1 MSNVWLPVP
10 VALFVRRVAN
20 VLSSL
25 SITHHYL
32 LPPRSTDT
40 NGIELPTKWATR
52 VQRSNGRHEAER
64 RVSWLTIVKNSLDD
78 LLQGAYTL
86 DCKTIVEILTF
97 FAYIAP
103 WNISI
108 PWFYWPGRLSL
119 LQYGE
124 QASDPT
130 RTENYRSSP
139 RQEPPD
145 PAEGGKKDNDD
156 LDEIHRL
163 MQNPVLYDPL
173 RSPRYPI
180 VLCHG
185 ALFFTASLSEAGQ
198 TTLHPRV
205 VRI

>member
-97 FAYIAP
+97 LRIHSTMEDLYT
-103 WNISI
+103 
-108 PWFYWPGRLSL
+108 LVL
-119 LQYGE
+119 L
-124 QASDPT
+124 A
-130 RTENYRSSP
+130 R
-139 RQEPPD
+139 
-145 PAEGGKKDNDD
+145 
-156 LDEIHRL
+156 
-163 MQNPVLYDPL
+163 
-173 RSPRYPI
+173 
-180 VLCHG
+180 
-185 ALFFTASLSEAGQ
+185 ASLAPPIWGTS
-198 TTLHPRV
+198 
-205 VRI
+205 